1 MAKTHASSGSR
12 FRRLNNIIKIG
23 RTEMVLVERCCM
35 LVWYALRVKLRLK
48 DGILEIDL
56 KLELQEIRRN

>member
-1 MAKTHASSGSR
+1 
-12 FRRLNNIIKIG
+12 
-23 RTEMVLVERCCM
+23 MVLVERCCM